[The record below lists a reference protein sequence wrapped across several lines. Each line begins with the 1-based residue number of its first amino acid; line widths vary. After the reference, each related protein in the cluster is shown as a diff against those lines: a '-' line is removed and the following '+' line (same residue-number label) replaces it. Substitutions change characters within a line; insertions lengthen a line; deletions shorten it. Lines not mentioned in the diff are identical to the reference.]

1 MNELIIVNNGVA
13 TLDKSTDEKIAEL
26 ERMIKE
32 FTEFENELRAKILE
46 EMEQK
51 NIKKV
56 ETDALSIIYKATYD
70 KESFD
75 SKKFRADHADLYDEY
90 VKIAPVKASVQIKV
104 K

>member
-32 FTEFENELRAKILE
+32 FTEVEKELRTKILE
-46 EMEQK
+46 EMEKK
-51 NIKKV
+51 NIRKV

-75 SKKFRADHADLYDEY
+75 SKKFRADHEDLYDEY
-90 VKIAPVKASVQIKV
+90 VKISPVKASVQIKV